1 MKLLL
6 QHFRSWNSCRVKNK
20 EKNKGKKQK
29 KNQRTTI
36 YIIFYF
42 KIRKYDVILLNT
54 IVLII

>member
-6 QHFRSWNSCRVKNK
+6 QHLRSWNSCRIKNK
-20 EKNKGKKQK
+20 ERKIRKKTPK
-29 KNQRTTI
+29 TRRTTM

-42 KIRKYDVILLNT
+42 KIGKYDVILLNT